1 MSFSSSLAR
10 WAAASRLDKGL
21 TIALIVAILAS
32 LGVLGYAISV
42 REVGERFT
50 QFYILGPEGKL
61 EGYPK
66 KLTVGEEAEV
76 IVGIANHEQENVS
89 YRIRVTVDGVTGK
102 ETGSLP
108 LAHEEQW
115 QGDISFTPT
124 RAGEDQKVEFL
135 LYKHGDDEPY
145 RKLHLWIDVTPSG

>member
-61 EGYPK
+61 EGYPEE
-66 KLTVGEEAEV
+66 LAVGEEAAV
-76 IVGIANHEQENVS
+76 IVGIVNQEQENVS

-102 ETGSLP
+102 ETGPLP
-108 LAHEEQW
+108 LAHEEKW
-115 QGDISFTPT
+115 EGEISFTPT

-135 LYKHGDDEPY
+135 LYKRGDDQPY
-145 RKLHLWIDVTPSG
+145 RKVHLWIDVTPSG